1 MDCELGVKKMEEGI
15 SFLDLWKVLWKK
27 KILILGT
34 FIFSIVITV
43 CFCIFGIPNQYES
56 KASLMIV
63 MKKDLETMEYE
74 YNNSLILMHSV
85 SQLPKQEI
93 ILKKVAEKNN
103 VDIVELVE
111 HITVS
116 IPASSLFL
124 IVTYTSKNPEEARVI
139 ANDIVDILIQEC
151 KENPDLALI
160 GNSLLKTSNALEAVY
175 VGKNKI
181 ILGMLIVAVIMMFTL
196 FAILG
201 KEILWKNLKGKN
213 GNINISNQLE
223 NI

>member
-1 MDCELGVKKMEEGI
+1 
-15 SFLDLWKVLWKK
+15 
-27 KILILGT
+27 
-34 FIFSIVITV
+34 
-43 CFCIFGIPNQYES
+43 
-56 KASLMIV
+56 
-63 MKKDLETMEYE
+63 
-74 YNNSLILMHSV
+74 MHSV

-213 GNINISNQLE
+213 GSINISNQLE